1 MPKLHLITY
10 GCQMNEYDS
19 ERVAGLLKRESYE
32 LTLVAEEADL
42 ILLNTCAIREKAED
56 KVFSRLGQLRTLK
69 QQRPEEKPAVAE
81 TEEEPAPALQP
92 IEELTP
98 DSDFTPFMNPKVDAA
113 TRRAALKKLFAD
125 AHFNVPDPYEAYSE
139 DWTVGEKIPMEMLKT
154 LNHAQKL
161 LFDEVEK
168 TAQAPVEKTDAVQP
182 EAKDVA
188 GKQDA

>member
-1 MPKLHLITY
+1 M
-10 GCQMNEYDS
+10 
-19 ERVAGLLKRESYE
+19 
-32 LTLVAEEADL
+32 
-42 ILLNTCAIREKAED
+42 AED
-56 KVFSRLGQLRTLK
+56 KEAFLDRWSRLK
-69 QQRPEEKPAVAE
+69 QQQPEEKPAVPE
-81 TEEEPAPALQP
+81 TREEEPAPVLQP
-92 IEELTP
+92 IEDLKP
-98 DSDFTPFMNPKVDAA
+98 DSDFTPFMNPKVDGE

-161 LFDEVEK
+161 LFDEVDK
-168 TAQAPVEKTDAVQP
+168 AQAPSHHAAQAPVEKPEAAQP